1 MNSLW
6 NFDDGFS
13 IPQEKEV
20 HIGGGCWL
28 PVTPAKPVPPRPHAT
43 PDHQTKNLLGRPN
56 WPEFGA
62 PSNGYLHEIAN
73 CSNYVQPSNQCEKLA
88 ETEGFFGFDFD
99 FVERNQTT
107 NQSHGP
113 YTQALDIDNSGFGTG
128 SLSDILA
135 SGDAAFIPPM
145 EESLSRSLVM
155 ENEALDL
162 NFPAASNCWTEL
174 NAGGLPNA
182 SESNTFNT
190 EQLNVDCQC
199 KISSFHPPFTSKV
212 MQADANYVTEFCH
225 WDNIF

>member
-6 NFDDGFS
+6 NFEDGFS

-28 PVTPAKPVPPRPHAT
+28 PVTPAKPVPPRPLAT
-43 PDHQTKNLLGRPN
+43 PNHESENLPGRPN

-62 PSNGYLHEIAN
+62 PSNGYLHEITN
-73 CSNYVQPSNQCEKLA
+73 CSNYVQPSHQCEKLA
-88 ETEGFFGFDFD
+88 QTEGFLGLNFD

-107 NQSHGP
+107 NQADGH
-113 YTQALDIDNSGFGTG
+113 YTQALGIDNSGSGFGTG

-135 SGDAAFIPPM
+135 SGDAAFIPSM
-145 EESLSRSLVM
+145 EESLTRSLVM

-162 NFPAASNCWTEL
+162 NFPVASNGWIEL
-174 NAGGLPNA
+174 NAGGTPNA
-182 SESNTFNT
+182 TVNNLNA

-199 KISSFHPPFTSKV
+199 KFSNFHPVPFENAS
-212 MQADANYVTEFCH
+212 
-225 WDNIF
+225 